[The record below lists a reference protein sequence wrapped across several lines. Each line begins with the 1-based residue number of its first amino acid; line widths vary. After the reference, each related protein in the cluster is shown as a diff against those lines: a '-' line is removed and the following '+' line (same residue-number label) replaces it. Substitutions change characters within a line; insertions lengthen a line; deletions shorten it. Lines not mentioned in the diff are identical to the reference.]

1 MDLGKRFFQKPKRI
15 KARTTSFLG
24 SIKRWCSSALG
35 KVDVALVDPIEALVD
50 KLEGGDSRYNLKL
63 EEINF
68 QVNVKISFTFY

>member
-1 MDLGKRFFQKPKRI
+1 MDKIYQYENNGKCQIFFQKPKRI

-50 KLEGGDSRYNLKL
+50 KREGGDSR
-63 EEINF
+63 
-68 QVNVKISFTFY
+68 

>member
-50 KLEGGDSRYNLKL
+50 KLEGGDS
-63 EEINF
+63 
-68 QVNVKISFTFY
+68 